1 MLDDTSDSDTTF
13 IDDIDVVTDGT
24 LDDMFAITESGT
36 ITAEAIITADALS

>member
-24 LDDMFAITESGT
+24 LDDMSVITEFGT
-36 ITAEAIITADALS
+36 IITEVITTADVPF